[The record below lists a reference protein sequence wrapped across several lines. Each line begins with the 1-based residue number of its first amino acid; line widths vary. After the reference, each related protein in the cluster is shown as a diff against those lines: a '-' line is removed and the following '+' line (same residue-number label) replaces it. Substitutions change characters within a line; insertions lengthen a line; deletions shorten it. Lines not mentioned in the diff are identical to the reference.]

1 MPLNWT
7 CLVIQHISTVPHQ
20 IGIPSLWSHP
30 LFKDNV
36 IFINIFLLASSMW
49 ESTNETA
56 QVFGK
61 NPQGINLLAST
72 VWSTSVILS
81 QRNRA

>member
-20 IGIPSLWSHP
+20 IGIPALWSHP

-36 IFINIFLLASSMW
+36 VFINIFLCWQAACGKVLMKPCKFSGKAHP
-49 ESTNETA
+49 ESTSWLTQFGA
-56 QVFGK
+56 QV
-61 NPQGINLLAST
+61 
-72 VWSTSVILS
+72 
-81 QRNRA
+81 